1 MNYLIIGA
9 GGTGGS
15 IAAFMTEAGKDVTVI
30 ARGEHLKAILQ
41 SGLKMEAT
49 RRGNYTVYP
58 VKAFDMEHYCGQP
71 DVIFVCVKSY
81 SIMDTL
87 PFIRKIA
94 KKDTVVIPLLNIYG
108 TGKKMQEQLPQIL
121 VTDGCIYIAAEIKEP
136 GIIWQNGDIFR
147 IVYGVRNPSEC
158 RSVLRQVEADLK
170 DSGID
175 CIVSDNIQRDAL
187 QKFSYVSPM
196 AACGAY
202 FDVNAGAIQKD
213 GEIRDTFID
222 LVREV
227 DSLAQGMGIHFAG
240 DIVDRNLKIL
250 DALSVTASTSM
261 QRDIKTGSNSEIDG
275 LLFEV
280 VRMGRKLGIS
290 VPCYEKIARHFGYID
305 ML

>member
-15 IAAFMTEAGKDVTVI
+15 IAAFMTDARKDVSVI
-30 ARGEHLKAILQ
+30 ARGEQLAAILRH
-41 SGLKMEAT
+41 GLKMETT
-49 RRGNYTVYP
+49 RKGNYTVYP
-58 VKAFDMEHYCGQP
+58 IKASDMEHYMGQP
-71 DVIFVCVKSY
+71 DVIFVCVKGY
-81 SIMDTL
+81 SVMDL
-87 PFIRKIA
+87 IPFIRKIA
-94 KKDTVVIPLLNIYG
+94 KSDTVVIPILNIYG
-108 TGKKMQEQLPQIL
+108 TGKMLKEQLPHLL
-121 VTDGCIYIAAEIKEP
+121 VTDGCIYIAAQVKEP
-136 GIIWQNGDIFR
+136 GVIWQNGDIFR
-147 IVYGVRNPSEC
+147 IVYGVRDPSEY
-158 RSVLRQVEADLK
+158 RPVLHQVETDLK

-213 GEIRDTFID
+213 GEIRDTFII
-222 LVREV
+222 LIREI

-240 DIVDRNLKIL
+240 DIVEKNLKIL

-261 QRDIKTGSNSEIDG
+261 QRDLKTGSNSEIDG

-280 VRMGRKLGIS
+280 VRMGRKLGVS
-290 VPCYEKIARHFGYID
+290 LPVYEKIARRFGYI
-305 ML
+305 